1 MPVNNTV
8 SAFFRPALNRQ
19 GAAMQAL
26 TVVIHDVAPATLPAC
41 QSMLA
46 MIAAVAPMPVSLLVV
61 PRYHGAPSN
70 PAFECWLDE
79 MLAQGHELAL
89 HGYTH
94 QDEGVTRGWADHL
107 MRRWYTAG
115 EGEFAGLDEGE
126 AARRLAAGRDWFAAH
141 DWPLHGFVAPAWLMS
156 SGTRQALADQRFAYT
171 ATLSR
176 LIELPSQCELPSQSI
191 VFSTRTAWRRASSL
205 VWNRAVAYAQRQS
218 PLLRLELHPTDLAH
232 PAVRASWSGL
242 LADARSDR
250 EAMTVADAV
259 HRLPATL
266 WQPGSF

>member
-1 MPVNNTV
+1 M
-8 SAFFRPALNRQ
+8 R
-19 GAAMQAL
+19 AL

-41 QSMLA
+41 QRMLE
-46 MIAAVAPMPVSLLVV
+46 MISAVAPMPVTLLVV

-70 PAFECWLDE
+70 PAFEGWLDQ

-94 QDEGVTRGWADHL
+94 RDEGVMRGWADHL
-107 MRRWYTAG
+107 LRRWYTAG
-115 EGEFAGLDEGE
+115 EGEFAGLGEAE
-126 AARRLAAGRDWFAAH
+126 AARRLIAGRDWFVAH

-156 SGTRQALADQRFAYT
+156 SGTRQALVDQRFTYT

-176 LIELPSQCELPSQSI
+176 LIELPSQHELPSQS
-191 VFSTRTAWRRASSL
+191 VVYSTRTAWRRAGSL
-205 VWNRAVAYAQRQS
+205 VWNRVVAYAQRQS

-232 PAVRASWSGL
+232 PAIRAAWLKVLANACSG
-242 LADARSDR
+242 RQ
-250 EAMTVADAV
+250 AMTVADAV
-259 HRLPATL
+259 IRLPAAL